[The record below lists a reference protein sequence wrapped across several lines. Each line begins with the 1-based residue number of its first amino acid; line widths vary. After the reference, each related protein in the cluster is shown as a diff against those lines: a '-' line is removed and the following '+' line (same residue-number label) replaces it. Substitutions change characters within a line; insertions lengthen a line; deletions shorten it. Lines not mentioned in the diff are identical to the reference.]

1 MTVHILTNI
10 RSSFTRDNTKTLI
23 YLQGI
28 YPKQKITTFDSCSH
42 YKVTAN
48 LQLPGK
54 SLNKGK
60 VIIPHEYIVI

>member
-10 RSSFTRDNTKTLI
+10 RASFTKDNTKTLI

-54 SLNKGK
+54 SLN
-60 VIIPHEYIVI
+60 